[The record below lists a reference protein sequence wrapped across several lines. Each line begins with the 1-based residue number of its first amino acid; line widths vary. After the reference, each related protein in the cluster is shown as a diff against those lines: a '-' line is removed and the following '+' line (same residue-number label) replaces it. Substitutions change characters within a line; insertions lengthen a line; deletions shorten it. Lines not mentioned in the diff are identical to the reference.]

1 MFDIGFTELLVIAV
15 VALVVIG
22 PEKLPGAIRTGSV
35 WVGRL
40 KRSYQDIKRE
50 VELEIH
56 NSEVLEKLQRAEAEI
71 KEQINPKI
79 ESLIEDS
86 AKTSQT
92 PGRESPTEPSAKT
105 PQTLGDESPTEPSAK
120 TPQTPGDESPTEP
133 STKTPQT
140 PGDESNRNE

>member
-71 KEQINPKI
+71 KEQINPGI
-79 ESLIEDS
+79 QSLIEDS
-86 AKTSQT
+86 AEAART
-92 PGRESPTEPSAKT
+92 PGS
-105 PQTLGDESPTEPSAK
+105 ESPTEPSAK

-133 STKTPQT
+133 SAKTPQT

>member
-71 KEQINPKI
+71 KEQINPGI
-79 ESLIEDS
+79 QSLIEDS
-86 AKTSQT
+86 AEAART
-92 PGRESPTEPSAKT
+92 PRSESPTEASAKKS
-105 PQTLGDESPTEPSAK
+105 QTLGDESPAEPSAK
-120 TPQTPGDESPTEP
+120 TPQTPGDES
-133 STKTPQT
+133 
-140 PGDESNRNE
+140 NRNE

>member
-15 VALVVIG
+15 VALVVIC

-71 KEQINPKI
+71 KEQINPGI
-79 ESLIEDS
+79 QSLIEDS
-86 AKTSQT
+86 AEAART
-92 PGRESPTEPSAKT
+92 PGSESPTEASAKT
-105 PQTLGDESPTEPSAK
+105 PQTLGDESSTEPSAK
-120 TPQTPGDESPTEP
+120 TPQTPGDES
-133 STKTPQT
+133 
-140 PGDESNRNE
+140 NRNE

>member
-22 PEKLPGAIRTGSV
+22 PEKLQGAIRTGSV

-71 KEQINPKI
+71 KEQINPGI
-79 ESLIEDS
+79 QSLIEDS
-86 AKTSQT
+86 AEAART
-92 PGRESPTEPSAKT
+92 PGSESPTEASAKT
-105 PQTLGDESPTEPSAK
+105 PQTLGDESSTEPSAK
-120 TPQTPGDESPTEP
+120 TPQTPGDES
-133 STKTPQT
+133 
-140 PGDESNRNE
+140 NRNE

>member
-40 KRSYQDIKRE
+40 KKSYQDIKRE

-71 KEQINPKI
+71 KEQINPGI
-79 ESLIEDS
+79 QSLIEDS
-86 AKTSQT
+86 AEAART
-92 PGRESPTEPSAKT
+92 PGSESPTEASAKT
-105 PQTLGDESPTEPSAK
+105 PQTLGDESSTEPSAK
-120 TPQTPGDESPTEP
+120 TPQTPGDES
-133 STKTPQT
+133 
-140 PGDESNRNE
+140 NRNE

>member
-71 KEQINPKI
+71 KEQINPGI
-79 ESLIEDS
+79 QSLIEDS
-86 AKTSQT
+86 AEAART
-92 PGRESPTEPSAKT
+92 PGS
-105 PQTLGDESPTEPSAK
+105 ESPTEPSAK

-133 STKTPQT
+133 SAKTPQT
-140 PGDESNRNE
+140 PGDESNRHE

>member
-71 KEQINPKI
+71 KEQINPGI
-79 ESLIEDS
+79 QSLIEDS
-86 AKTSQT
+86 AEAART
-92 PGRESPTEPSAKT
+92 PGSESPTEASAKKS
-105 PQTLGDESPTEPSAK
+105 QTLGDESPAEPSAK
-120 TPQTPGDESPTEP
+120 TPQTPGDES
-133 STKTPQT
+133 
-140 PGDESNRNE
+140 NRNE

>member
-1 MFDIGFTELLVIAV
+1 MFDIGFTELLLIAV
-15 VALVVIG
+15 VALLVIG

-71 KEQINPKI
+71 KEQINPGI
-79 ESLIEDS
+79 QSLIEDS
-86 AKTSQT
+86 AEAART
-92 PGRESPTEPSAKT
+92 PGSESPTEASAKT
-105 PQTLGDESPTEPSAK
+105 PQTLGDESSTEPSAK
-120 TPQTPGDESPTEP
+120 TPQTPGDES
-133 STKTPQT
+133 
-140 PGDESNRNE
+140 NRNE

>member
-1 MFDIGFTELLVIAV
+1 VFDIGFTELLVIAV

-71 KEQINPKI
+71 KEQINPGI
-79 ESLIEDS
+79 QSLIEDS
-86 AKTSQT
+86 AEAART
-92 PGRESPTEPSAKT
+92 PGSESPTEASAKT
-105 PQTLGDESPTEPSAK
+105 PQTLGDESSTEPSAK
-120 TPQTPGDESPTEP
+120 TPQTPGDES
-133 STKTPQT
+133 
-140 PGDESNRNE
+140 NRNE

>member
-71 KEQINPKI
+71 KEQINPGI
-79 ESLIEDS
+79 QSLIEDS
-86 AKTSQT
+86 AEAART
-92 PGRESPTEPSAKT
+92 PGSESPTEASAKT
-105 PQTLGDESPTEPSAK
+105 PQTLGDESSTEPSAK
-120 TPQTPGDESPTEP
+120 TPQTPGDES
-133 STKTPQT
+133 
-140 PGDESNRNE
+140 NRNE

>member
-1 MFDIGFTELLVIAV
+1 MFDIGFTELLIIAV

-35 WVGRL
+35 WIGRL

-71 KEQINPKI
+71 KEQINPGI

-86 AKTSQT
+86 AEAARTPVDESPAEPSAKTSQT
-92 PGRESPTEPSAKT
+92 PV
-105 PQTLGDESPTEPSAK
+105 
-120 TPQTPGDESPTEP
+120 
-133 STKTPQT
+133 
-140 PGDESNRNE
+140 DESNRNE

>member
-56 NSEVLEKLQRAEAEI
+56 NSEVLEKLQRAEAEM
-71 KEQINPKI
+71 KEQINPGI
-79 ESLIEDS
+79 QSLIEDS
-86 AKTSQT
+86 AEAART
-92 PGRESPTEPSAKT
+92 PGSESPTEASAKT
-105 PQTLGDESPTEPSAK
+105 PSAPGNESPAEPTA
-120 TPQTPGDESPTEP
+120 
-133 STKTPQT
+133 KTPQT
-140 PGDESNRNE
+140 PGDESNRHE

>member
-71 KEQINPKI
+71 KEQINPGI
-79 ESLIEDS
+79 QSLIEDS
-86 AKTSQT
+86 AEAART
-92 PGRESPTEPSAKT
+92 PGSESPTEASAKT
-105 PQTLGDESPTEPSAK
+105 PQTLGDESSTEPSAK
-120 TPQTPGDESPTEP
+120 TPQTPGY
-133 STKTPQT
+133 
-140 PGDESNRNE
+140 ESNRNE

>member
-71 KEQINPKI
+71 KEQINPGI
-79 ESLIEDS
+79 QSLIEDS
-86 AKTSQT
+86 AEAART
-92 PGRESPTEPSAKT
+92 PGSESPTEASAKT
-105 PQTLGDESPTEPSAK
+105 PQTLGDESSTEPSAK
-120 TPQTPGDESPTEP
+120 TPQTPGY
-133 STKTPQT
+133 
-140 PGDESNRNE
+140 

>member
-1 MFDIGFTELLVIAV
+1 VFDIGFTELLVIAV

-71 KEQINPKI
+71 KEQINPGI
-79 ESLIEDS
+79 QSLIEDS
-86 AKTSQT
+86 AEAART
-92 PGRESPTEPSAKT
+92 PGS
-105 PQTLGDESPTEPSAK
+105 ESPTEPSAK

-133 STKTPQT
+133 SAKTPQT

>member
-71 KEQINPKI
+71 KNQINPGI

-86 AKTSQT
+86 AEAAHT

-105 PQTLGDESPTEPSAK
+105 PSAPGNESPAEPTAK
-120 TPQTPGDESPTEP
+120 TPQTRS
-133 STKTPQT
+133 
-140 PGDESNRNE
+140 DESNRHE